1 MATFLTILVVVAI
14 VSGAV
19 WMVSQVWDT
28 VKVMT
33 EAEAQAL
40 KRDILIN
47 FGGVVGQMFVDDHST
62 KHLNRRL

>member
-1 MATFLTILVVVAI
+1 MTTFFAVISVVAI
-14 VSGAV
+14 VLVAL

-33 EAEAQAL
+33 EAEASAL
-40 KRDILIN
+40 KRDIMIN